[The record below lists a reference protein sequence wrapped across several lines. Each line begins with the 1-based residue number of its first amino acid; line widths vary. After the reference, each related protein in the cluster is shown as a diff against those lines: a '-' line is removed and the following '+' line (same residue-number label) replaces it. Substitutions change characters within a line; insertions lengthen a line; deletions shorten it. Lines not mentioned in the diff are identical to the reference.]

1 MDTETPHTATT
12 QTQYQTP
19 AQTTNSQS
27 HEVEGTIVVVAK
39 CPIAGSS
46 KTRLSS
52 SSYNSVTKE
61 HRIPLHVCHLLAKA
75 MVCDV
80 VQQLTACPY
89 LRNVRKMIVYAPGT
103 KDGEE
108 IMLKLVKECLGGD
121 DDDDE
126 NNCGNGSWKDWILVP
141 MEKSTTKE
149 EMLSSDLGERL
160 ADALDC
166 ARSGMGSGCG
176 VVFLGMDSPEIPTSE
191 VARALYHAKSG
202 CAFLCPADDGGY
214 GMLGVPPRIDGK
226 KVFQGVRWSSE
237 LTAVSQIKA
246 LTDNAIKN
254 RWNSTLKRILQ
265 NGKFKDLNN
274 SEKGGDVSE
283 PAKKAKKLVVKKSNS
298 IATIEKMSTPKQKIT
313 KKSDDV
319 KDISS
324 KNPIIKN
331 ELASETLDARHW
343 RASYH

>member
-1 MDTETPHTATT
+1 M
-12 QTQYQTP
+12 
-19 AQTTNSQS
+19 
-27 HEVEGTIVVVAK
+27 
-39 CPIAGSS
+39 
-46 KTRLSS
+46 
-52 SSYNSVTKE
+52 
-61 HRIPLHVCHLLAKA
+61 
-75 MVCDV
+75 CDV

-126 NNCGNGSWKDWILVP
+126 NNCGNGSWKDWMLVP

-226 KVFQGVRWSSE
+226 KVFQGVRWSNE

-246 LTDNAIKN
+246 LTDNGIQI
-254 RWNSTLKRILQ
+254 LLGRIMYDIDV
-265 NGKFKDLNN
+265 FKDLMKLAERLCDLRKN
-274 SEKGGDVSE
+274 SEKVDCCGDNE
-283 PAKKAKKLVVKKSNS
+283 
-298 IATIEKMSTPKQKIT
+298 
-313 KKSDDV
+313 SDDV
-319 KDISS
+319 LNIDSRSPFTCELNLQEFRISCS
-324 KNPIIKN
+324 NTWNCLIKIGLIREDGPGIFVIGDDN
-331 ELASETLDARHW
+331 S
-343 RASYH
+343 S